1 MATTSDDGSL
11 GSPSDFVPSEAIPS
25 ELAAASANFADFEA
39 RLAEHLQFDEGKR
52 RMLESLGLLEG
63 GGLRGGGGSAMRR
76 PREKRQRVWEKRELP
91 QRSRRSAE
99 RLSMSILGGI
109 PGRRTDSP
117 SGMREADGTTKSALP
132 AEQPIFIVEN
142 PFKPPCP
149 ECGEEGQP
157 VKGETRIYACQ
168 HCGNEVCPPLP
179 RPPPPAILSHT
190 LTLALTL
197 SLSAV
202 ARASLRYLRSAQEG
216 SHLPRHHQAA
226 CAAASSAQACAS
238 EPAGESL
245 SIP

>member
-1 MATTSDDGSL
+1 MVAGGLSSY
-11 GSPSDFVPSEAIPS
+11 ERQ
-25 ELAAASANFADFEA
+25 
-39 RLAEHLQFDEGKR
+39 RLDTIAENR

-179 RPPPPAILSHT
+179 RLVTPAPSFSHPHPRPLS
-190 LTLALTL
+190 L

-202 ARASLRYLRSAQEG
+202 ARASLWYLWSAQEG
-216 SHLPRHHQAA
+216 SHLPRHHQAS

-238 EPAGESL
+238 EPSGESL